1 MGVGRAPASTGS
13 LSGFIAGGW
22 GVTTLLGPGGCPGV
36 ATAGCDGGVRGR
48 PRETQIWGRGASE
61 GPRHPPYPGEEAK
74 DPPARSLNGQLPC
87 DQSSPPHPSPSSL
100 PSHHVFHHPLFRTLY
115 ETVIDSGPYLLR
127 GWAAETEKKP
137 DPKASSFVGLQLK
150 KELGSCCYSFQT
162 WNTQSQGLRSA
173 SCRHTDGQ

>member
-100 PSHHVFHHPLFRTLY
+100 PSHHVFHHPLFRTLMPPP
-115 ETVIDSGPYLLR
+115 SLLITFFTTLHHNLHSTPI
-127 GWAAETEKKP
+127 AVLP
-137 DPKASSFVGLQLK
+137 
-150 KELGSCCYSFQT
+150 
-162 WNTQSQGLRSA
+162 
-173 SCRHTDGQ
+173 